1 MSGQTP
7 LSPAVNPRPSGIWRV
22 ASISLVTLTLLVT
35 GGVTLHVL
43 SRQATRLTRLEV
55 AQNTRP
61 TREAL
66 SSLQASL
73 SALATRTGAL
83 ESRLNQEAGEIASLE
98 RRPQTAPEMAAQIQQ
113 LRQEEQA
120 LSDRVAHLQAK
131 DSRVPDATPAK
142 VQAVPSPLTVAARPE
157 AKPTPRSSRSHSVLA
172 QSAPFVLTGTERR
185 GTQLLAAVAPRGFDH
200 LSQVQLTGPGETFMG
215 WVLVEVDPHQAQFR
229 AGHRRLT
236 LKSEQ

>member
-1 MSGQTP
+1 MSGLTP
-7 LSPAVNPRPSGIWRV
+7 LSPAVKPRPSGIWRV
-22 ASISLVTLTLLVT
+22 AGISLVTLTLLVT

-43 SRQATRLTRLEV
+43 SRQAARLTRLEV
-55 AQNTRP
+55 AQNTHP
-61 TREAL
+61 SREAL

-83 ESRLNQEAGEIASLE
+83 ESQLNQVAGEMASLE
-98 RRPQTAPEMAAQIQQ
+98 RRPQTAPEMAVQIQQ

-120 LSDRVAHLQAK
+120 LSDRVAHLQTK
-131 DSRVPDATPAK
+131 DSPVPDATPAK
-142 VQAVPSPLTVAARPE
+142 VQAVPAVTPRPE
-157 AKPTPRSSRSHSVLA
+157 AKPAPRSRRSHSVLA
-172 QSAPFVLTGTERR
+172 SSAPFVLTGTERR

-229 AGHRRLT
+229 AGQRRIT
-236 LKSEQ
+236 LKSEK

>member
-1 MSGQTP
+1 MSGLTP
-7 LSPAVNPRPSGIWRV
+7 LSPAVKPRSRGIWRV

-66 SSLQASL
+66 SSLQASF

-83 ESRLNQEAGEIASLE
+83 ESQLNQVAGEMASLE
-98 RRPQTAPEMAAQIQQ
+98 RRPQTSPEMAAQIQQ

-131 DSRVPDATPAK
+131 DSPAPDATPAK
-142 VQAVPSPLTVAARPE
+142 VQAVPAVIPRPE
-157 AKPTPRSSRSHSVLA
+157 TKPTPRSSRSHSVLA

-200 LSQVQLTGPGETFMG
+200 LSQVQLVSTGDAFMG

-236 LKSEQ
+236 LSCGE

>member
-1 MSGQTP
+1 MSGLTP
-7 LSPAVNPRPSGIWRV
+7 LSPAVKPRPSGIWRV
-22 ASISLVTLTLLVT
+22 AGISLVTLTLLVT

-55 AQNTRP
+55 AQNTYP
-61 TREAL
+61 SREAL

-83 ESRLNQEAGEIASLE
+83 ESQLNQVAGEMASLE
-98 RRPQTAPEMAAQIQQ
+98 RRPQTAPEMAAQIAQF
-113 LRQEEQA
+113 RQEEQA
-120 LSDRVAHLQAK
+120 LSDRVAHLQA
-131 DSRVPDATPAK
+131 SPASVPVPAK
-142 VQAVPSPLTVAARPE
+142 VQAVPAVIPRPE
-157 AKPTPRSSRSHSVLA
+157 TKPAPRSRKSHSVLV

-185 GTQLLAAVAPRGFDH
+185 GAQLLAAVAPRGFDN

-229 AGHRRLT
+229 AGQRRIT

>member
-1 MSGQTP
+1 MSDLTP
-7 LSPAVNPRPSGIWRV
+7 LSPAVKPRSRGLWRV
-22 ASISLVTLTLLVT
+22 AGVSLVTLTLLAT

-43 SRQATRLTRLEV
+43 SRQATRLARLEA
-55 AQNTRP
+55 AQNAFP

-83 ESRLNQEAGEIASLE
+83 EFRLNQVAGEMT
-98 RRPQTAPEMAAQIQQ
+98 RPQTAPEMAVQIQQ

-120 LSDRVAHLQAK
+120 LSDRVAHLQTK

-142 VQAVPSPLTVAARPE
+142 VQAVPAVIPRPE
-157 AKPTPRSSRSHSVLA
+157 TKPVTRARKGRSIQA
-172 QSAPFVLTGTERR
+172 PSAPFVLTGTERR
-185 GTQLLAAVAPRGFDH
+185 GAQLLAAVAPRGFDD

-215 WVLVEVDPHQAQFR
+215 WVLVEVDLHQAQFR
-229 AGHRRLT
+229 SGQRRIT
-236 LKSEQ
+236 LKSE